1 MSKTISLKQKILSF
15 KKKWFWYT
23 FFEFFCVVAPFLTIC
38 IFNHDKYFATKTSVV
53 SCSAGFIIGFIVVL
67 FTAVEKLPKLKAMGW
82 YIVAVVLS
90 WLFKTMIS
98 DFLLII
104 SVSFAG
110 YCLSLVFKTFSNKY
124 KNLYKAYK
132 AGIVNKEVATSIEEL
147 KINERGKLL

>member
-1 MSKTISLKQKILSF
+1 MTKTISLKHKILNF

-23 FFEFFCVVAPFLTIC
+23 FFEFFCIVAPFLTIC
-38 IFNHDKYFATKTSVV
+38 VFKHEEYFSTKTSVV
-53 SCSAGFIIGFIVVL
+53 SCSAGFVLGFIVVL
-67 FTAVEKLPKLKAMGW
+67 FTAIPNLPKLKTMGW

-90 WLFKTMIS
+90 WLFKSMIS

-110 YCLSLVFKTFSNKY
+110 YCFSLVFKSLASKY